1 MTNEERGFTVG
12 LSPPNNHMQS
22 YITVKKPSHFEYEDR
37 KSVFIGQAMPVSTE
51 AEAIAFIDSVKK
63 RYPDARHQV
72 YAYVLRANSSMRF
85 TDDHEPQGT
94 AGMPVLDV
102 IRKNGCT
109 DVVIVVTRYFGG
121 TLLGTGGLV
130 RAYTSA
136 AIGALESAEIIRYD
150 IYTTLEMIVSYSDHG
165 RITAPLSDMGFI
177 IEDTNYSTEITISGR
192 IIKSKLD
199 ELQQLLTEK
208 TGGRIKMEIIG
219 EEFGF

>member
-1 MTNEERGFTVG
+1 ME
-12 LSPPNNHMQS
+12 S
-22 YITVKKPSHFEYEDR
+22 YITVKKASHFEYEDR

-63 RYPDARHQV
+63 RYPDARHHV
-72 YAYVLRANSSMRF
+72 YAYVLRENFTMRF
-85 TDDHEPQGT
+85 TDDREPQGT
-94 AGMPVLDV
+94 AGMPVLDI

-136 AIGALESAEIIRYD
+136 ALGALESAEIIRYD
-150 IYTTLEMIVSYSDHG
+150 IYTTVEMAVSYSDYG
-165 RITAPLSDMGFI
+165 KISTILSDLGFRV
-177 IEDTNYSTEITISGR
+177 EDTTYDTGVTISGR
-192 IIKSKLD
+192 IIKSNIEDLRN
-199 ELQQLLTEK
+199 QLVEATA
-208 TGGRIKMEIIG
+208 GRVEIEIIG